1 MKLKMVDPVRSLL
14 TKLQMRHQ
22 PYNPY
27 FWNPIKKGEV
37 RNPHVI
43 GGILPGETRN
53 PEGCFGTRR
62 ETVKMLK
69 GRYLAVVRMQKYNR
83 GGRIRKMKNPKKP
96 GRSPEGLKLALDAR
110 AIQEMA
116 RKHAPDAIK
125 AMAEIIKS
133 KVASDLAKIS
143 ASNALLDR
151 GYGKALQTNVNAT
164 VNTDGSAKEIDGEEL
179 DRRVKEVLGRV
190 ERITKRKR
198 EKIKSED
205 QPADIRQLH

>member
-1 MKLKMVDPVRSLL
+1 MKLRMVDPVKSLL
-14 TKLQMRHQ
+14 TKLQNRHR

-27 FWNPIKKGEV
+27 FRNPPKKGEV
-37 RNPHVI
+37 RNPHGI
-43 GGILPGETRN
+43 GLSLPGECNN
-53 PEGCFGTRR
+53 PLGPRR
-62 ETVKMLK
+62 VTIKMLK
-69 GRYLAVVRMQKYNR
+69 ASYLNMVRMQQYNR
-83 GGRIRKMKNPKKP
+83 DGRIRKVPKPKKP
-96 GRSPEGLKLALDAR
+96 GRSPESLKAVLDAR

-125 AMAEIIKS
+125 AMAEIVKS

-151 GYGKALQTNVNAT
+151 GYGKALQTSVNAT

-190 ERITKRKR
+190 ERITNRKR
-198 EKIKSED
+198 EKIKSPE
-205 QPADIRQLH
+205 QPANIRQLH